1 VALRQEH
8 MARIH
13 NHIVEMEHALKNNDP
28 PVFAL
33 IMMSKVSISFE
44 EIYVAKF
51 NVKIFDKII
60 NFQGLCISQFSYRL
74 EF

>member
-1 VALRQEH
+1 

-51 NVKIFDKII
+51 DVKIFDKII
-60 NFQGLCISQFSYRL
+60 NFQVYVLPKIQFSYRL